1 MIWVCGKCLGSVL
14 GVSCCIVYEVMCYV
28 MCWLLLCVVVFGVV
42 LVVLLVG
49 IVYVLICGNGVVIV
63 SGGICVFDS
72 FNLIVNI
79 DFVGVMIVL
88 GGDWVGLMGVWMGVI
103 GDMGYM
109 LMLFV
114 NMFIILG
121 NLNQLLVMF
130 GGKM

>member
-72 FNLIVNI
+72 FNLIVNN